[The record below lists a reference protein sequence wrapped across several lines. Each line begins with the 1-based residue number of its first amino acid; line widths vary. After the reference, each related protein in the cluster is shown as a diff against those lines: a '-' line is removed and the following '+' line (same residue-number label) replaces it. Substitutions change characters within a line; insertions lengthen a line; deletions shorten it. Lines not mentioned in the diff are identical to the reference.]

1 MNNCLPNSVSLQLIV
16 DDVVVFQ
23 SKGKWLYPLFDLEEY
38 LLINPMDVSQA
49 TVCDKVIGK
58 AAALLI
64 LRLDIGRIHGDLMSK
79 LALNLF
85 EQNEK
90 PFSFNKIVDRIDCKT
105 EDLLLN
111 IDDVETAYKL
121 LSKQAKGC

>member
-1 MNNCLPNSVSLQLIV
+1 MDNCLPESVSLQLMV

-23 SKGKWLYPLFDLEEY
+23 SKGKWLYPLFDLEEHLRANY
-38 LLINPMDVSQA
+38 VDVTRA

-64 LRLDIGRIHGDLMSK
+64 LRLNIGRIHGDLMSK
-79 LALNLF
+79 LAMNLF
-85 EQNEK
+85 EKNNK
-90 PFSFNKIVDRIDCKT
+90 PFSFNKLVNSIDCKT

-111 IDDVETAYKL
+111 IDNVETAYKL
-121 LSKQAKGC
+121 LCQRANRC